1 MLTIKLNQMA
11 KIKDEQLKEIV
22 ELQTKLN
29 EVINNIGI
37 LETQKHGFLHEVAEV
52 NKKIE
57 EFKTSLEKEYG
68 AISVDLK
75 TGEYTEVEKDGDSN

>member
-1 MLTIKLNQMA
+1 MA
-11 KIKDEQLKEIV
+11 KIKEEQLSEIV
-22 ELQTKLN
+22 ELQSKLN
-29 EVINNIGI
+29 GIISNIGL
-37 LETQKHGFLHEVAEV
+37 LETQKHGFLHDVAEV

-57 EFKTSLEKEYG
+57 EFKVKLEKEYG

>member
-1 MLTIKLNQMA
+1 MA
-11 KIKDEQLKEIV
+11 KITEEQLSEIV

-29 EVINNIGI
+29 EIISNIGL
-37 LETQKHGFLHEVAEV
+37 LETQKHGFLHDIAEV

-57 EFKTSLEKEYG
+57 EFKVKLEKEYG

>member
-1 MLTIKLNQMA
+1 MT
-11 KIKDEQLKEIV
+11 KITEEQLSEIV

-29 EVINNIGI
+29 EIISNIGL
-37 LETQKHGFLHEVAEV
+37 LETQKHGFLHDVAEV

-57 EFKTSLEKEYG
+57 EFKVKLEKEYG

-75 TGEYTEVEKDGDSN
+75 TGEYTEVEKDGDGN

>member
-1 MLTIKLNQMA
+1 MA
-11 KIKDEQLKEIV
+11 KIKKEQLSEIV
-22 ELQTKLN
+22 ELQGKLN
-29 EVINNIGI
+29 EIISSIGI
-37 LETQKHGFLHEVAEV
+37 LETQKHGFLHDVAEV

-57 EFKTSLEKEYG
+57 EFKAKLEEEYG

>member
-1 MLTIKLNQMA
+1 MA

-37 LETQKHGFLHEVAEV
+37 LETQKHGFIHEVAEV

>member
-1 MLTIKLNQMA
+1 MA
-11 KIKDEQLKEIV
+11 KIKKEQLDEIV

-29 EVINNIGI
+29 SIISNIGI
-37 LETQKHGFLHEVAEV
+37 LETQKHALLHDVSEV
-52 NKKIE
+52 NQNIE
-57 EFKTSLEKEYG
+57 KFKAKLEKEYG

>member
-1 MLTIKLNQMA
+1 MA
-11 KIKDEQLKEIV
+11 KITKEQLSEIV

-29 EVINNIGI
+29 EIISNIGL
-37 LETQKHGFLHEVAEV
+37 LETQKHGFLHDVAEV

-57 EFKTSLEKEYG
+57 EFKVKLEKEYG

>member
-1 MLTIKLNQMA
+1 MA
-11 KIKDEQLKEIV
+11 KIKEEQLSEIV
-22 ELQTKLN
+22 ELQGKLN
-29 EVINNIGI
+29 EIISSIGI
-37 LETQKHGFLHEVAEV
+37 LETQKHGFLHDVAEV

-57 EFKTSLEKEYG
+57 EFKVKLEKEYG

>member
-1 MLTIKLNQMA
+1 MA

-29 EVINNIGI
+29 EIINNIGI

-75 TGEYTEVEKDGDSN
+75 TGEYTEVEKNGDSN

>member
-1 MLTIKLNQMA
+1 MA
-11 KIKDEQLKEIV
+11 KIKEEQLSEIV
-22 ELQTKLN
+22 ELQGKLN
-29 EVINNIGI
+29 EIISNIGI
-37 LETQKHGFLHEVAEV
+37 LETQKHGFLHDVAEV

-57 EFKTSLEKEYG
+57 EFKAKLEKEYG

>member
-1 MLTIKLNQMA
+1 MA
-11 KIKDEQLKEIV
+11 KITEKQLSEIV
-22 ELQTKLN
+22 ELQSKLN
-29 EVINNIGI
+29 EIISNIGL
-37 LETQKHGFLHEVAEV
+37 LETQKHGFLHDVAEV

-57 EFKTSLEKEYG
+57 EFKVKLEKEYG

>member
-1 MLTIKLNQMA
+1 MA
-11 KIKDEQLKEIV
+11 KIKKEQLDEIV

-29 EVINNIGI
+29 GIISNIGI
-37 LETQKHGFLHEVAEV
+37 LETQKHALLHDVSEV
-52 NKKIE
+52 NQDIE
-57 EFKTSLEKEYG
+57 KFKAKLEKEYG

>member
-1 MLTIKLNQMA
+1 MA
-11 KIKDEQLKEIV
+11 KITEEQLSEIV

-29 EVINNIGI
+29 EIISNIGL
-37 LETQKHGFLHEVAEV
+37 LETQKHGFLHDVAEV

-57 EFKTSLEKEYG
+57 EFKVKLEKEYG

>member
-1 MLTIKLNQMA
+1 MA

-22 ELQTKLN
+22 ELQAKLN

>member
-1 MLTIKLNQMA
+1 MA
-11 KIKDEQLKEIV
+11 KIKKKQLEEIV

-29 EVINNIGI
+29 GIISNIGV
-37 LETQKHGFLHEVAEV
+37 LETQKHALLHDVSEV
-52 NKKIE
+52 NKNIE
-57 EFKTSLEKEYG
+57 EFKAKLEKEYG

>member
-1 MLTIKLNQMA
+1 MA
-11 KIKDEQLKEIV
+11 KITEEQLSEIV
-22 ELQTKLN
+22 GLQTKLN
-29 EVINNIGI
+29 EIISNIGL
-37 LETQKHGFLHEVAEV
+37 LETQKHGFLHDVAEV

-57 EFKTSLEKEYG
+57 EFKVKLEKEYG

>member
-1 MLTIKLNQMA
+1 MA
-11 KIKDEQLKEIV
+11 KIKEEQLSEIV
-22 ELQTKLN
+22 GLQTKLN
-29 EVINNIGI
+29 EIISNIGL
-37 LETQKHGFLHEVAEV
+37 LETQKHGFLHDVAEV

-57 EFKTSLEKEYG
+57 EFKVKLEKEYG